1 LSWRALIL
9 EHGIQN
15 MLGDRSLTNKLY
27 EHPFVKSLGNIHR
40 KPSYI
45 PSDVFSSAL
54 FDILTESALE
64 LRSSSLGGKHITD
77 REKFK
82 TLYEYVVNSQALP
95 TLSRLFSPILNASD
109 GSILKAHIKLEDFYN
124 DMVEGLS
131 SSYRRRA
138 QIVVLM
144 VAIQLATVFNVD
156 AIALFNYSFSNII
169 TGGFPIGWTPSALP
183 FSASGW
189 VVKIT
194 GILLTALLVAV
205 LSPFWFTVQRMFSQ
219 INLGR
224 QQRDVSAAI
233 DVIKKTESQNVQE
246 VAASQ
251 IELLDEYHKI
261 VLDQSRKSF
270 VSALAAAIV
279 GLGFFLGA
287 VISIASTQKI
297 DTALISVIAG
307 ALVEVISGIN
317 FYLYA
322 KTTVQ
327 MGDFQ
332 SRLDMTQR
340 FLLANSICE
349 NLEGEFKQ
357 NTRSQLVLKI
367 VDAAVAKVEPQT
379 EKST

>member
-1 LSWRALIL
+1 
-9 EHGIQN
+9 
-15 MLGDRSLTNKLY
+15 
-27 EHPFVKSLGNIHR
+27 
-40 KPSYI
+40 
-45 PSDVFSSAL
+45 
-54 FDILTESALE
+54 
-64 LRSSSLGGKHITD
+64 
-77 REKFK
+77 
-82 TLYEYVVNSQALP
+82 
-95 TLSRLFSPILNASD
+95 
-109 GSILKAHIKLEDFYN
+109 
-124 DMVEGLS
+124 
-131 SSYRRRA
+131 
-138 QIVVLM
+138 M